1 MDYRWRII
9 RVSRDDLTLYFIV
22 ILEKCK
28 NHYVFL
34 EKQEKVSNF
43 ALKLSTFIYKS
54 LKNIGT
60 IEANEAEWLQFGH
73 NQKLYPNLMGWTENV
88 VRLLKKLK

>member
-54 LKNIGT
+54 LKN
-60 IEANEAEWLQFGH
+60 NE
-73 NQKLYPNLMGWTENV
+73 ENNFNGSNPSYDGD
-88 VRLLKKLK
+88 